1 MLSATCALR
10 HSPPRVNLCPRTI
23 DRLERFPLAAFR
35 MDQYGSNTRT
45 VKGSVRFSSVG
56 VGVQTQTNQ
65 MTFDILCP
73 PALHSTAAAAYLL
86 IRLAHKAI
94 LALASD

>member
-1 MLSATCALR
+1 MLSATCSLR

-23 DRLERFPLAAFR
+23 DQLERFPLAAFR
-35 MDQYGSNTRT
+35 MDQHGSNTST

-56 VGVQTQTNQ
+56 VGVQTQTSQ

-73 PALHSTAAAAYLL
+73 ALHSTAAAYLL